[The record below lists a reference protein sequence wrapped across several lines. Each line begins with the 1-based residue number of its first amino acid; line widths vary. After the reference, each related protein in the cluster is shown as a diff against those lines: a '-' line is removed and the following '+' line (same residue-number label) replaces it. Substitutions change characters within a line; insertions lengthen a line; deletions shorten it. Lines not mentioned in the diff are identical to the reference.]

1 MRGTLIYKMTGSGN
15 DFVMLDGRFT
25 RAERW
30 PATRV
35 AAICDRRTG
44 VGADGLVI
52 LTPDGAGPGPDDLLE
67 LGRLPGRHVRQR
79 GALQRPARRWTWSW
93 PSRANSAC

>member
-1 MRGTLIYKMTGSGN
+1 MRGTIVYKMTGSGN

-25 RAERW
+25 SAERW

-35 AAICDRRTG
+35 AAICDRRSG

-52 LTPDGAGPGPDDLLE
+52 LTPEAMTIMT
-67 LGRLPGRHVRQR
+67 RIMKIQ
-79 GALQRPARRWTWSW
+79 TS
-93 PSRANSAC
+93 NCT